1 MSRPADDPE
10 HALRRQVKQRLRQ
23 QMRAVR
29 EALPEEAR
37 RARSLAI
44 AERLTE
50 LPEFRSARTIAA
62 FASIRSEADTR
73 PILERAWADSKRVA
87 LPRVTEMQITLHLV
101 GPEAELQPGP
111 FGVPEPAPERALV
124 PPEEVDFVV
133 VPALA
138 VDPRGHRIGYGKGCY
153 DQLLPSLRQAF
164 SCVIAYDFQLL
175 GEVPEESFDVPVDG
189 VVTDV
194 RVIRP

>member
-1 MSRPADDPE
+1 
-10 HALRRQVKQRLRQ
+10 
-23 QMRAVR
+23 MRAVR
-29 EALPEEAR
+29 DALPAEAR
-37 RARSLAI
+37 RTRSLAI
-44 AERLTE
+44 AECLTQ

-73 PILERAWADSKRVA
+73 PILEQAWADSKRVA
-87 LPRVTEMQITLHLV
+87 LPRLSGERMSLHSVL
-101 GPEAELQPGP
+101 PETELQPGP
-111 FGVPEPAPERALV
+111 FAVPEPPAERPLV
-124 PPEEVDFVV
+124 QPEEVDFIV

-153 DQLLPSLRQAF
+153 DQLLPSLSQAF

-175 GEVPEESFDVPVDG
+175 AELPEESFDVPVDG